1 MENNDQ
7 VSKQSCF
14 LGWMNL
20 QEEDLAGLLQAL
32 NLYNNSNEDHNH
44 ASDLKQLV
52 YKNISHY
59 QEYVSQRA
67 TLAQNDVCPYFSP
80 RWCTSLEGSMF
91 GNVGLG
97 DLSSTQLKSI
107 NNLHLKTMRQEDK
120 TSMKLESLQEEI
132 ADDPIAIIAKE
143 LQAHGEA
150 SAEVDKSLVSLLISL
165 RSMLE
170 ETDNLSLNT
179 LKKLIS
185 ILTPIQAVDFLATA
199 RKLNLCVH
207 ERGRRRDQEHENS
220 IMT

>member
-7 VSKQSCF
+7 DSKQSCF

-20 QEEDLAGLLQAL
+20 QQEDLTELLQAL

-52 YKNISHY
+52 YKNIGHY

-67 TLAQNDVCPYFSP
+67 TLARDDVCPYFSP
-80 RWCTSLEGSMF
+80 RWCTSLEGSIYV
-91 GNVGLG
+91 VGRRM
-97 DLSSTQLKSI
+97 
-107 NNLHLKTMRQEDK
+107 MRQEDRI
-120 TSMKLESLQEEI
+120 SMKLASFQEEI
-132 ADDPIAIIAKE
+132 ADDLIAIIAKE

-170 ETDNLSLNT
+170 EAHNLRLNA
-179 LKKLIS
+179 LKELRS
-185 ILTPIQAVDFLATA
+185 IPTPIQAVDFLATA

-207 ERGRRRDQEHENS
+207 EWGRRRDQEHENS
-220 IMT
+220 IMA